1 MLVLEKV
8 VSLGRL
14 GKWGNLLRVFRLS
27 VKTCNSM
34 KFWLQLNL
42 SCQQGLFR
50 VLKYSS
56 GELKSVVI

>member
-8 VSLGRL
+8 VNLGRL

-34 KFWLQLNL
+34 KF
-42 SCQQGLFR
+42 
-50 VLKYSS
+50 
-56 GELKSVVI
+56 